1 MKIYVYSTIGV
12 VLNKVCKYDGCREN
26 WGIKTISDLLMKF
39 VKKYKRLM
47 TPCIMAGNEYFEV
60 F

>member
-12 VLNKVCKYDGCREN
+12 VFNKVCKYVGCREN